1 VLFAFALALS
11 VPQAAPKQAQL
22 ALVQQL
28 IERTQTTQA
37 PYALVSRNE
46 IRRDDATIYEFG
58 AEFNQGDLHR
68 VETPRDRIV
77 TNCRTG
83 WNAHLNVATGAITHD
98 DSVSGMACG
107 VYTGDGIVNAE
118 ITGTRSSRFGLLQ
131 ELKINTV
138 GGLTRMYGIAANGA
152 IVSEEIVDPAG
163 RPRLLMTAMSLSNR
177 LPSTDL
183 FSEASLAKS
192 AVPNEEIKQASEPP
206 K

>member
-1 VLFAFALALS
+1 MLLAFALTLS
-11 VPQAAPKQAQL
+11 VPQAAPKEREA

-37 PYALVSRNE
+37 SYALVSRNE
-46 IRRDDATIYEFG
+46 IRRDDATVHEFA
-58 AEFNQGDLHR
+58 AEFNNGDLHR

-98 DSVSGMACG
+98 DGASGMACG
-107 VYTGDGIVNAE
+107 VYTGDGVVSAE
-118 ITGTRSSRFGLLQ
+118 ITGTISSQFGLLRQ
-131 ELKINTV
+131 LKIKTV
-138 GGLTRMYGIAANGA
+138 GGLTRSYSIAHNGA

-163 RPRLLMTAMSLSNR
+163 TPRLLSTAMSLSDR
-177 LPSTDL
+177 LPPTDI

-192 AVPNEEIKQASEPP
+192 VVPDEMIRQASEPS